1 MISMK
6 FKKIVLA
13 SLMYVIW
20 SVLIGY
26 LIPPLSIWASV
37 IAAVV
42 VGIYVGRKNSVSEA
56 VVSGALAG
64 LIGGIIHSIVSV
76 YITSIYG
83 IPMDVSTS
91 TWITAILETVKI
103 PSAYLIIPS
112 LSLIGLLF
120 GSIGGLF
127 GSIAKLKKIFL
138 FLTLFTLFVFYAAL
152 DNVAWWWG
160 RADVRWSVS
169 VVLTH
174 WIDLSVAFVFAFIV
188 TILVHF
194 LKIY

>member
-6 FKKIVLA
+6 FKKIIFA
-13 SLMYVIW
+13 SLIYAIW

-26 LIPPLSIWASV
+26 LVPPLAIWASV

-42 VGIYVGRKNSVSEA
+42 AGIYVGRKNSVSNA
-56 VVSGALAG
+56 ILSGALAG
-64 LIGGIIHSIVSV
+64 LIGGIV
-76 YITSIYG
+76 YSFVTVYTTSLYG
-83 IPMDVSTS
+83 IPLDVP
-91 TWITAILETVKI
+91 TAGWLTPLLEPFKSYYAYFAI
-103 PSAYLIIPS
+103 PT
-112 LSLIGLLF
+112 LSLIGLFF

-127 GSIAKLKKIFL
+127 GSIAKLRKIFL
-138 FLTLFTLFVFYAAL
+138 FLTLFTLFIFYAAL

-160 RADVRWSVS
+160 RADVKWSMS

-174 WIDLSVAFVFAFIV
+174 WIDIYMAFAFALFV
-188 TILVHF
+188 TVLAYC